1 MVACGIWRGSQ
12 FIRQLQP
19 YHLLTK
25 QPVVLQGQATVDAV
39 YGDKTQLSFDMSHLR
54 LLGPVRRPLTGTVGI
69 KGFGPAMVY
78 RGDIV
83 QASGKLYPTRGSK
96 QASLSFADIVVLK
109 RGRSPIDGFRRR
121 FAAGLNSVLPE
132 PLGSLG
138 LGLLIGQ
145 RTTLPAAFNDQLS
158 TVSLTHIVAV
168 SGYNL
173 MIIVAVVKRL
183 LHKRSKYQA
192 ALTITGL
199 VVLFIILVG
208 TSASIIRAALV
219 CLLSLAAWYYGRQFR
234 PHVIIL
240 LTAAV
245 TAAWNPVYVWSD
257 IGWWLSFLAFAGI
270 LLLAP
275 LVQNRWGEPR
285 KLKLLLT
292 TLLETSAAQIMTLP
306 LIMFIFGRLSLI
318 GLLANLV
325 IVPVVP
331 LAMLWATVAG
341 LSSLAV
347 PSLAG
352 WVAWPARL
360 TLDYIVGTIQSL
372 AAVPHAAVN
381 QPITWWQMA
390 GFYGLLTTIMFIL
403 WRKNGK
409 ITEMKVESMRGEA

>member
-1 MVACGIWRGSQ
+1 
-12 FIRQLQP
+12 
-19 YHLLTK
+19 
-25 QPVVLQGQATVDAV
+25 
-39 YGDKTQLSFDMSHLR
+39 
-54 LLGPVRRPLTGTVGI
+54 
-69 KGFGPAMVY
+69 
-78 RGDIV
+78 
-83 QASGKLYPTRGSK
+83 
-96 QASLSFADIVVLK
+96 
-109 RGRSPIDGFRRR
+109 
-121 FAAGLNSVLPE
+121 
-132 PLGSLG
+132 
-138 LGLLIGQ
+138 
-145 RTTLPAAFNDQLS
+145 
-158 TVSLTHIVAV
+158 LTHIVAV

-372 AAVPHAAVN
+372 AAVPDAAVN